1 MQSNVKQ
8 MLCVFTQKTVALAQN
23 QGNDIYLFLSKT
35 LKNVRKG
42 GDPLM
47 TAEEIR
53 LTNLAGCA
61 G

>member
-8 MLCVFTQKTVALAQN
+8 MLCISTQKTVALAQN

-35 LKNVRKG
+35 LKNARKG

-47 TAEEIR
+47 TAKEIR

>member
-8 MLCVFTQKTVALAQN
+8 MLCVSTQKTVALAKN
-23 QGNDIYLFLSKT
+23 QGNDIYLFLLKT
-35 LKNVRKG
+35 RRKLRKG

-47 TAEEIR
+47 TAKDIR